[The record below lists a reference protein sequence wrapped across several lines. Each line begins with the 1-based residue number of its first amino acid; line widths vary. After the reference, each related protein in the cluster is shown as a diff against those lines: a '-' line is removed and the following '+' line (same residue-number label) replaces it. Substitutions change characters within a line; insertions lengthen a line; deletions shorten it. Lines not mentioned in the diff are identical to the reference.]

1 MISATSS
8 SIERVPSTRVT
19 RQLNVC
25 SHARSPCHRRQSDAR
40 DHRPADDQAVGAAI
54 AAALSL
60 SLSRVLLLC
69 AIGSYTVANSPV
81 AVLLAALF
89 SVLGYAFK
97 RLEPAPMILGFL
109 LEPQMEDNV
118 RRAMRV
124 SSGDPMLFLEPPSVV
139 ATAVLLA
146 LIVLPAIRA
155 GRADA
160 FQKVG

>member
-1 MISATSS
+1 
-8 SIERVPSTRVT
+8 
-19 RQLNVC
+19 
-25 SHARSPCHRRQSDAR
+25 
-40 DHRPADDQAVGAAI
+40 
-54 AAALSL
+54 
-60 SLSRVLLLC
+60 VLLLC

>member
-1 MISATSS
+1 
-8 SIERVPSTRVT
+8 VQ
-19 RQLNVC
+19 QLQLPYRFLYL
-25 SHARSPCHRRQSDAR
+25 A
-40 DHRPADDQAVGAAI
+40 
-54 AAALSL
+54 
-60 SLSRVLLLC
+60 VLLLC

-109 LEPQMEDNV
+109 LGPQMEDNV

-124 SSGDPMLFLEPPSVV
+124 SSGDPMLFLEPQISLTLVV

-155 GRADA
+155 GRAEA